1 VDATCPVTSGESS
14 SRLIRPGSIATVVT
28 TASTALAERDM
39 PGSVPLRLRPIARRA
54 EVHGSPR
61 SPVLAA
67 VSPGGGLAVNGS
79 TGGRN
84 PGPSAPGRQEPAG
97 SHLLRS
103 SVVARFRA
111 VRGMDAAIIMTAIVL
126 VAVTAALALAPQLHL
141 GYPQDAADLALDTA
155 ASVIGLL
162 AYFLLF
168 ARLRRRTRLNELLLA
183 FGLAVL
189 ALSNLFLCTVPA
201 VAGWAPD
208 DLTAWSAPV
217 ATSFGALLFVLAAFL
232 PDRQLRPSGPL
243 LVVGA
248 GVVTTALLLAM
259 VFVPALTRPLPPQE
273 VASLMP
279 GSSSRSNLHLAQ
291 FSPQLAGA
299 VLYGLAAVGFLRCSR
314 RSRDE
319 FFGWLAVAAM
329 LAAASQVNYL
339 LSAMDP
345 QSLYGGDA
353 FRCLFYAVLLLGSI
367 REIWAYWRA
376 LSTAAALTERRRI
389 ARELHDGV
397 AQELAYLARNLDS
410 LDEGADEDSLDR
422 LRRAVERARL
432 ESRRVISAAA
442 APSSQPLEVTI
453 AEAVTEVA
461 ERYHVKL
468 DLDLTS
474 GIRLPVPRREA
485 FVRIAC
491 EAVTNAARH
500 SGADRV
506 DLRLERS
513 GSGVRLWVSDQ
524 GHGFDPADPGG
535 GFGLTSMRER
545 ANAVGAELVVSSWPG
560 QGSQVEV
567 TL

>member
-1 VDATCPVTSGESS
+1 MNGFRVVRGIYVAA
-14 SRLIRPGSIATVVT
+14 IATPV
-28 TASTALAERDM
+28 
-39 PGSVPLRLRPIARRA
+39 
-54 EVHGSPR
+54 
-61 SPVLAA
+61 VLA
-67 VSPGGGLAVNGS
+67 
-79 TGGRN
+79 
-84 PGPSAPGRQEPAG
+84 
-97 SHLLRS
+97 
-103 SVVARFRA
+103 
-111 VRGMDAAIIMTAIVL
+111 
-126 VAVTAALALAPQLHL
+126 AVTAALALTPQLHL
-141 GYPQDAADLALDTA
+141 GYPREEADLALDTA
-155 ASVIGLL
+155 ASVVGLL
-162 AYFLLF
+162 AYFLVF
-168 ARLRRRTRLNELLLA
+168 GRLRRRARLNELLLA
-183 FGLAVL
+183 CGLAVL

-208 DLTAWSAPV
+208 DLTVWLAPL

-243 LVVGA
+243 LAVGA

-259 VFVPALTRPLPPQE
+259 VLVPAFARSLPPQA
-273 VASLMP
+273 VASLAP
-279 GSSSRSNLHLAQ
+279 GSTSRSDLHLAQ
-291 FSPQLAGA
+291 SGPQIAGA

-319 FFGWLAVAAM
+319 FLGWLAVAAM

-339 LSAMDP
+339 LSAMNP

-353 FRCLFYAVLLLGSI
+353 FRCLFYAVLLLGSM
-367 REIWAYWRA
+367 REIWSYWRA
-376 LSTAAALTERRRI
+376 LSKAAVLQERQRI
-389 ARELHDGV
+389 ACELHDGV

-410 LDEGADEDSLDR
+410 LDGWADEDGLDR

-442 APSSQPLEVTI
+442 APSSQPFEVTL

-461 ERYHVKL
+461 DRYHVKL

-474 GIRLPVPRREA
+474 DIRLPTPRREA

-491 EAVTNAARH
+491 EAVSNAARH
-500 SGADRV
+500 SGADQV
-506 DLRLERS
+506 DLRLERD

-535 GFGLTSMRER
+535 GFGLTSMRQR
-545 ANAVGAELVVSSWPG
+545 AHSVGAELVVSSVPG
-560 QGSQVEV
+560 HGSQVEV